1 MGGVGP
7 GWSSLEGLKWLG
19 MVGPASLDA
28 WGVAMG
34 WGRTAT
40 YSHGLRLRRAGLV
53 EWCPRSRGEG
63 ALVYASR
70 AGVRACGVSAAVVAR
85 APMVVSWRHCDA
97 SAWTAAWLTAR
108 GRGMVGPREMLLRR
122 EWRGELYWH
131 ERGESRRRGH
141 RPDLAGRLPDGR
153 LLPIE
158 VELTGKSAARLN
170 AVLQLHAGWV
180 AAGRSPA
187 VMYVCANEQLAER
200 VRTAGH
206 AAGLSIEQGTLRVEL
221 LGKIQQEA
229 IDAARDERG
238 AGR

>member
-28 WGVAMG
+28 WGVAMS
-34 WGRTAT
+34 WGRSAA

-53 EWCPRSRGEG
+53 EWCPRTRGEG

-70 AGVRACGVSAAVVAR
+70 SGVKACGVSAAVVAR
-85 APMVVSWRHCDA
+85 APVMVSWHHHEA

-122 EWRGELYWH
+122 EWRGDLHWH

-141 RPDLAGRLPDGR
+141 RPDLAGQLPDGR

-158 VELTGKSAARLN
+158 VELTGKSNARLN

-187 VMYVCANEQLAER
+187 VMYVCTNEQLAER
-200 VRTAGH
+200 VKTAGQ
-206 AAGLSIEQGTLRVEL
+206 AAGLSIEHGTLRVEL
-221 LGKIQQEA
+221 LPLIRRQAIEAAQES
-229 IDAARDERG
+229 G
-238 AGR
+238 ANQ